1 MAHTI
6 MQVSTDFTD
15 QHALPGI
22 SGKSIV
28 VETPGLGCSKKN
40 GMAEEMRKGFQGSRS
55 ACVEIQN
62 SKRHR
67 ILENSEM
74 VGG

>member
-1 MAHTI
+1 MAQTI
-6 MQVSTDFTD
+6 MQVSTDFKE

-22 SGKSIV
+22 SRKSIV
-28 VETPGLGCSKKN
+28 LETPDWVVVKIGL
-40 GMAEEMRKGFQGSRS
+40 AEKVRKGFQGSRS

-67 ILENSEM
+67 ILANSET
-74 VGG
+74 VSG

>member
-28 VETPGLGCSKKN
+28 VETPGLGGSKKWHGREN
-40 GMAEEMRKGFQGSRS
+40 EEGLSRFKV
-55 ACVEIQN
+55 CMCGDTEQ
-62 SKRHR
+62 
-67 ILENSEM
+67 
-74 VGG
+74 